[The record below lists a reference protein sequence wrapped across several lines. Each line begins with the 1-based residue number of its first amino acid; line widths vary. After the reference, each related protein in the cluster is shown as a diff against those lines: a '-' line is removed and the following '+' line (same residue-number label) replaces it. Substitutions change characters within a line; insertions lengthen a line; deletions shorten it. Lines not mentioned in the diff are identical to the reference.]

1 MILTLPRIECGV
13 FLVRRDDLPLYPHRY
28 SSRGHLSPSVRFSE
42 ERPVAVCPTVRSC
55 ACCRAD
61 RLRPRGRDAPSEEA
75 LRCLSARVAHAQFE
89 TRVLL
94 PKGTIDLGT
103 QRNTLELSSV
113 QKLMKSIALYR
124 MDVNMVVLWHDRK
137 ETTNGHDNPLRR
149 AGSESD
155 CGDQRASWR
164 DLRQCG
170 YSACTAHDVQREQAA
185 VHPAQSP
192 NKVGP
197 FIPALERTGLSGPF
211 TVSILR

>member
-1 MILTLPRIECGV
+1 MPCAPRYGHALVTL
-13 FLVRRDDLPLYPHRY
+13 
-28 SSRGHLSPSVRFSE
+28 
-42 ERPVAVCPTVRSC
+42 
-55 ACCRAD
+55 AD
-61 RLRPRGRDAPSEEA
+61 RLQPRGGNAPSEEA

-103 QRNTLELSSV
+103 QRNTLELSNV

-124 MDVNMVVLWHDRK
+124 MDVNMIVLWHDRK

-185 VHPAQSP
+185 VHPSQSP

-197 FIPALERTGLSGPF
+197 FIPGLKRPWLSGPF
-211 TVSILR
+211 TVKRLANSRTRRINRAITTLLCSCPYRYVICQVAQQK